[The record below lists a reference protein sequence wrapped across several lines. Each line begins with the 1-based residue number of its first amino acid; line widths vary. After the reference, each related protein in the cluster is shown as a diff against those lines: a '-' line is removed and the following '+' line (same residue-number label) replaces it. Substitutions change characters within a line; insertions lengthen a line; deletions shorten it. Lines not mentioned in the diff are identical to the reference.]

1 MRYGAHAVA
10 PEFGFGAA
18 NVAIFWPS
26 ESGRSRGQPHCD
38 PLSELCVLTVGVAW
52 QRVPVAWSVVE
63 PASAVGFAGFDMGA
77 CLAIRECGTPHAA
90 PGWLALAVGAAF
102 IISIFLRTWRMRVLG
117 VCRAA
122 AGTALSAQS
131 ARRKTRLTC
140 WLLMWGTGV
149 LC

>member
-10 PEFGFGAA
+10 SEFGFGAA

-52 QRVPVAWSVVE
+52 QRVTRGLVGIE

-77 CLAIRECGTPHAA
+77 CLAIRGVAPHSGARV
-90 PGWLALAVGAAF
+90 VGACGGCGLYHLHFFAYVADA
-102 IISIFLRTWRMRVLG
+102 RLG

-131 ARRKTRLTC
+131 AAARR
-140 WLLMWGTGV
+140 V
-149 LC
+149 